1 MSLVRQMRPLW
12 QILISFTE
20 RSQPV
25 SLNCDECF
33 HYMEHLAEEAIA
45 GADQDTLQEAIKDHL
60 TNCPDCQEHHLQRL
74 EQLET
79 KISSKEE
86 LLKATHESKA
96 S

>member
-25 SLNCDECF
+25 SLSCDECF
-33 HYMEHLAEEAIA
+33 QYMEHLAEEAIA

-60 TNCPDCQEHHLQRL
+60 TNCPDCQEHHLQKL
-74 EQLET
+74 EQMET
-79 KISSKEE
+79 KLSSAEDTQKEIQDT
-86 LLKATHESKA
+86 KSN
-96 S
+96 